1 MSNPLGLEQPAIKI
15 SLDQFYQEV
24 RALHESMARIEVKL
38 DSLAGLE
45 PRIRALEELKLK
57 ETLKDHEDR
66 LRESESRRLP
76 HQLLGLVATVLGTAA
91 LMWQALKMK

>member
-1 MSNPLGLEQPAIKI
+1 MSSPLGPEQPAIRI
-15 SLDQFYQEV
+15 SLEQFYQEV
-24 RALHESMARIEVKL
+24 RALHDSMSRIESKL

-45 PRIRALEELKLK
+45 PRIRVLEELKLK

-76 HQLLGLVATVLGTAA
+76 HQLMGLIATVLGTAA